1 MEQNKPLLS
10 IVVPI
15 YRIERYIGI
24 CIESL
29 IRQTYRNIEII
40 LVDDGSDDRC
50 PGICDLYAKKDPR
63 IKVIHK
69 PNGGLVSARKAGVE
83 QSKGEYIGYVD
94 GDDWV
99 SSDYIERMLS
109 DALDN
114 DADVVC
120 AGFTRDL
127 YEQSVLIYNKH
138 PKGVYRGRTL
148 DDLKK
153 KMISNGDFFFP
164 GITTYVW
171 NKLFK
176 RDAVLDIQMSVDEE
190 ITIGEDAAVAYP
202 AIMRSNCVC
211 VTDCTLYHYRQ
222 REDSMLKTGAGFN
235 AEKQHLVSLS
245 DYLLSFASVYDDFY
259 QLKKQVVDYVLGIC
273 LTRSGGRLPGTDSY
287 SAFDKSYYDKNVI
300 IYNAGTFGQQLV
312 HCFNIN
318 IHCNV
323 VKWVDDDFWE
333 YRRCGLDVDS
343 VESISEISFDFVL
356 IATLNPYVTESITKR
371 FVDLDIPSEKIL
383 TVQCPESTRESLLNK
398 FLYEG
403 QSYD

>member
-1 MEQNKPLLS
+1 MEQNMPLVS

-15 YRIERYIGI
+15 YRIERYVGI

-29 IRQTYRNIEII
+29 IRQTYQNIEII

-50 PGICDLYAKKDPR
+50 PGICDLYAKKDRR

-69 PNGGLVSARKAGVE
+69 SNGGLVSARKAGVE
-83 QSKGEYIGYVD
+83 RSKGEYIGYVD

-99 SSDYIERMLS
+99 SPGFIERMIGDVLM
-109 DALDN
+109 N

-127 YEQSVLIYNKH
+127 YEQSALIFDKY
-138 PKGVYRGRTL
+138 PVGVYRGKQL

-153 KMISNGDFFFP
+153 KMISSGDFFFP

-176 RDAVLDIQMSVDEE
+176 RNAVFDIQMAVDEK

-222 REDSMLKTGAGFN
+222 REDSMLKTGAGFS

-245 DYLLSFASVYDDFY
+245 DYLLSFSSMYDDSY

-273 LTRSGGRLPGTDSY
+273 LSRSGGRITGIDPFSV
-287 SAFDKSYYDKNVI
+287 FDECYYDKNVV

-312 HCFNIN
+312 NCFNED

-323 VKWVDDDFWE
+323 VKWIDDDFWE

-343 VESISEISFDFVL
+343 VESISEISFDYVL
-356 IATLNPYVTESITKR
+356 IATLNPYVTKSIQKR
-371 FVDLDIPSEKIL
+371 LVDLSVPAEKIL
-383 TVQCPESTRESLLNK
+383 TVRCPVDTRESLLNK
-398 FLYEG
+398 YLYEG
-403 QSYD
+403 